1 MLLAGRKNIFIMV
14 SNVILSM
21 LSVLC
26 LVIPQRADS
35 EIFVL
40 YVISFLKLLEQIIL
54 RSTNANF
61 ISLGTLG

>member
-54 RSTNANF
+54 RSRNANF